1 MKKLLKNQKGLTLV
15 ELLAVIVILG
25 IIAAIA
31 VPAIANIIDNSR
43 KDAHVAN
50 AEALYDAA
58 RLAMIGEDISG
69 EAYFYANGDDPD
81 PDTDRDG
88 IDLVDLDYL
97 DTELDDPSGGNSEGE
112 YDDAYVHYDGDDY
125 LIHISTNDN
134 DYFEGQEISFIRS
147 TGRAGFGDDLIFET
161 E

>member
-1 MKKLLKNQKGLTLV
+1 MKKVLKNQKGLTLV

-58 RLAMIGEDISG
+58 RLAIVAENISASEDNEWTFDAIEEEDESEDTTINLVVDG
-69 EAYFYANGDDPD
+69 YLDNPPEDPEGDGTYDNAQVVYNGD
-81 PDTDRDG
+81 TYN
-88 IDLVDLDYL
+88 I
-97 DTELDDPSGGNSEGE
+97 TLDD
-112 YDDAYVHYDGDDY
+112 YFADDAT
-125 LIHISTNDN
+125 IT
-134 DYFEGQEISFIRS
+134 EIRS
-147 TGRAGFGDDLIFET
+147 AGRDSVQ
-161 E
+161 